1 MNGPTKLLLSL
12 FVLAAAGGAAYL
24 LTSSPEVNVPPP
36 VTPVKEPV
44 QAQQQPDQPVVVQE
58 PVKVEPQRQE
68 PQRTVVDPRR
78 NNENADAPQGVT
90 GRVLLPSGVPAGGI
104 AVYLMKSA
112 AAEPIEIFLAN
123 KRGQVIPPAAAGTTA
138 QDGTFR
144 LGIAK
149 AGDTFDLRVVSEQHP
164 ELQHAR
170 IKPAAGDWY
179 DAGDLRLEQGAV
191 VTGRVVE
198 EGTNAVITGARVYLN
213 ETNQTHSMLATPGRE
228 KGIAVD
234 TDAGGYFRF
243 ENAPRMAS
251 VNLMAEAQGYARAER
266 NNLVVQ
272 ADKAN
277 DFVLEL
283 ARGMPISGMVVS
295 STGQPIRGA
304 KVSARGLSA
313 KVPQLGSTVTEQDGT
328 FTFPSLREGPYELTA
343 TATQYEERVEKPVMS
358 GASDVKLVLE
368 QRGMVRIRVLSKKGT
383 PVKSYT
389 LSLKR
394 WFPNNPMGIGN
405 VPEYRDVRITPGDYE
420 GEYATVRGLPSGEFV
435 FQVITT
441 DHAKTISPSFVVQA
455 GAEPPVVD
463 ATLTLGG
470 TITGRV
476 VDDRGQPVAGAAVST
491 DFNGGFAM
499 ETEFGQLFR
508 QFMPEKITKSSA
520 KTDAQGNYK
529 LPLLAFGDYMIRVA
543 HPDFCEGAAM
553 NVKLE
558 QEGSVEVPQLT
569 LLRGTIVEGV
579 ATVGGVP
586 TGQVKVTIG
595 PPTGAQ
601 PEMDAEGKPKMA
613 FMANAVSA
621 GDGTFRFTKRVPP
634 GTYQIH
640 ASKAAGDNNPFVTL
654 LQMKQ
659 TARPLTVLPGQE
671 KILQNFDVP
680 AQ

>member
-1 MNGPTKLLLSL
+1 VNGPTKLLLSL

-24 LTSSPEVNVPPP
+24 LTGGPEVQVPVTQPP
-36 VTPVKEPV
+36 VVEP
-44 QAQQQPDQPVVVQE
+44 QPTTQPDQPVVVQE
-58 PVKVEPQRQE
+58 PVKVDPQRQD
-68 PQRTVVDPRR
+68 PQRVVVDPRR
-78 NNENADAPQGVT
+78 NNEFADAPQGVT
-90 GRVLLPSGVPAGGI
+90 GRVLQPSGLPAADV

-112 AAEPIEIFLAN
+112 SAEPIEIFLAN
-123 KRGQVIPPAAAGTTA
+123 KRGQVIPPAASGTTGP
-138 QDGTFR
+138 DGVFR
-144 LGIAK
+144 LGITK
-149 AGDTFDLRVVSEQHP
+149 AGDTFDLRVVSDQHP

-170 IKPAAGDWY
+170 IKPSAGDWY
-179 DAGDLRLEQGAV
+179 DTGDLRLEQGAV
-191 VTGRVVE
+191 VTGRVLE
-198 EGTNAVITGARVYLN
+198 EGTGAVVPGARVFLN

-228 KGIAVD
+228 KGIAVE

-251 VNLMAEAQGYARAER
+251 INLMAEASGYARAER
-266 NNLVVQ
+266 NNLIVQ
-272 ADKAN
+272 ADKNN

-283 ARGMPISGMVVS
+283 ARGMPISGIVVS
-295 STGQPIRGA
+295 SAGQPIRGA

-313 KVPQLGSTVTEQDGT
+313 KVPQLGSTVTEPDGT

-343 TATQYEERVEKPVMS
+343 TASQYEELVEKPVMS

-368 QRGMVRIRVLSKKGT
+368 QRGMVRLRVLSKKGS

-455 GAEPPVVD
+455 GAEPPVVE

-470 TITGRV
+470 TIVGRV
-476 VDDRGQPVAGAAVST
+476 VDDRGSPVAGAAVST

-508 QFMPEKITKSSA
+508 QFMPEKITKASA
-520 KTDAQGNYK
+520 KSDAQGNYK
-529 LPLLAFGDYMIRVA
+529 LPLLAFGDYMIRVS
-543 HPDFCEGAAM
+543 HPDFCEGSAM

-558 QEGSVEVPQLT
+558 QEGVVEVPQLT
-569 LLRGTIVEGV
+569 LVRGTLVEGV
-579 ATVGGVP
+579 ATVAGVP

-601 PEMDAEGKPKMA
+601 PELDAEGKPKMA

-621 GDGTFRFTKRVPP
+621 SDGTFRFAKRVPP